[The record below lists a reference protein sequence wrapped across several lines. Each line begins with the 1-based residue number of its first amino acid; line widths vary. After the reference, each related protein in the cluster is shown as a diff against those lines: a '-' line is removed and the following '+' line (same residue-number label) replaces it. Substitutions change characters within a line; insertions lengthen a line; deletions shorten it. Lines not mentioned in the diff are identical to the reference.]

1 MTSKV
6 MLSRALKYVKAL
18 KARDA
23 AYAADVDHWYRA
35 GEGRSPKWIT
45 QMHYGEPVM
54 VNVGGNGYRYPVCPH
69 GMSLW
74 TDYDNIC
81 GRCEDPISV
90 YQEALIYAY
99 ADWSKTQERM
109 NWLMP
114 MYVKLPEYLKESLM
128 EWATEPMVREL
139 A

>member
-1 MTSKV
+1 MV
-6 MLSRALKYVKAL
+6 IRRALQYVKAL

-23 AYAADVDHWYRA
+23 AYRDDVDDWYRA

-45 QMHYGEPVM
+45 ELSPDGEPYRI
-54 VNVGGNGYRYPVCPH
+54 NVGGNGYRYPHCPH

-81 GRCEDPISV
+81 GYCEDPISV
-90 YQEALIYAY
+90 YAEALIYAHRDY
-99 ADWSKTQERM
+99 AKTRERM
-109 NWLMP
+109 DWLMP
-114 MYVKLPEYLKESLM
+114 MYSKLPEDLKSGLM